1 MLEFT
6 VFGILVFSILF
17 CTIVILIR
25 PLRKLTNKPDI
36 SAVAGL
42 IKEVGTTL
50 KLGLF
55 FLITSVVG
63 LYLYVGRPDLLRQ
76 PEIPPATAK
85 LHQAIIE
92 LEAFVKNNPTQI
104 EAVYILADSYRALGK
119 YQQALFYYEQLDVL
133 ARQQNFILPAEYYA
147 LIAETRINLYGLRD
161 NNAATLLEKALK
173 IDQRNPRALFYQALI
188 KAELGNIDQ
197 AITELR
203 QLRDNVRAIGAWVDV
218 INRHLERLGAKP

>member
-25 PLRKLTNKPDI
+25 PLRKLTNKSDV
-36 SAVAGL
+36 SAGAAL
-42 IKEVGTTL
+42 AKEAGTTL
-50 KLGLF
+50 KLGIF

-63 LYLYVGRPDLLRQ
+63 LYLYVGRPDLLTQR
-76 PEIPPATAK
+76 EIPPATAK
-85 LHQAIIE
+85 LQQAIIK
-92 LEAFVKNNPTQI
+92 LEAFVKNNPTQLD
-104 EAVYILADSYRALGK
+104 ALYILADSYRALGK
-119 YQQALFYYEQLDVL
+119 YQQALFYYEQLYVL

-147 LIAETRINLYGLRD
+147 LIAETRINIYGLRD
-161 NNAATLLEKALK
+161 NNAATLLEEALK

-188 KAELGNIDQ
+188 KAELGNIEQ

-218 INRHLERLGAKP
+218 INSHLERLGTKP